1 MPNTTPIFEFTNRI
15 DSCLIAT
22 QSTRDGSPDNLT
34 SMMTAGT
41 NGTRVQR
48 VNITSNA
55 LVGQSVA
62 SKMFRLYIKNGST
75 YILLREINYFNT
87 VNISTTTV
95 VGYTA
100 YLQLEGGLILPPNTV
115 LYGGISNWASS
126 VDTLSIVIES
136 RDF

>member
-1 MPNTTPIFEFTNRI
+1 MQNTTPIFEFTNRI

-22 QSTRDGSPDNLT
+22 QSNRDGVPDNLT
-34 SMMTAGT
+34 AMMTSGT

-55 LVGQSVA
+55 IVGSTVA

-75 YILLREINYFNT
+75 YILLREMSYFNT
-87 VNISTTTV
+87 VGINTTTV

-100 YLQLEGGLILPPNTV
+100 YLQLEGGLVLPPNTV

-126 VDTLSIVIES
+126 VDTMSIVIES

>member
-1 MPNTTPIFEFTNRI
+1 MQNTTPIFEFTNRI

-22 QSTRDGSPDNLT
+22 QSNRDGAPDNLT
-34 SMMTAGT
+34 AMMTSGT

-48 VNITSNA
+48 VNITANA
-55 LVGQSVA
+55 IVGSTVA

-75 YILLREINYFNT
+75 YILLREMNYFNT
-87 VNISTTTV
+87 VGINTTTV
-95 VGYTA
+95 IGYTA
-100 YLQLEGGLILPPNTV
+100 YLQLEGGLVLPPNTV

-126 VDTLSIVIES
+126 VDTMSIVIES